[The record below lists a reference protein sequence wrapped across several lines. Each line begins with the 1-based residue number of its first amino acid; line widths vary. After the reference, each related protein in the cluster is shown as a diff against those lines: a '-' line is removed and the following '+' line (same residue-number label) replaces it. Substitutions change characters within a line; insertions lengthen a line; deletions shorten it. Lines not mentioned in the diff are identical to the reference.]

1 MNPSDMKTTTSSRF
15 LRAGLLGL
23 AMSLIYGCG
32 SHDEGASQTTAIAR
46 TVAASVQTLQ
56 PATLSVRAET
66 PGTVVSEDQVQ
77 VASRLMGYI
86 RSIQVEEGQTVK
98 VGQLL
103 FVVDPT
109 DIQGQV
115 SQARAGL
122 AQAEAALADAKID
135 YERFGALYQEQAIP
149 KLQWD
154 KIRLQ
159 HQVAEQ
165 QVAAARAGLGLA
177 SSQMRYA
184 SVVAPIAGVVT
195 QKMANAGDL
204 AAPGR
209 PVLVIEGLKKLQVR
223 TEVGSDVFARIKP
236 GEKVAIVRDGDAEQ
250 NTVEGTIAQI
260 VPAADP
266 VSHTHLVKID
276 LPAGAKLS
284 SGNFVRVGFAVGS
297 RTGIRVPATAVAER
311 AGITGVFVV
320 DAQGIAR
327 YRMVR
332 TGAADSGTV
341 EIQSGLNPGDKVA
354 VTHVEQL
361 ENGVKVSGVTHD

>member
-1 MNPSDMKTTTSSRF
+1 MANPLF
-15 LRAGLLGL
+15 LRVALLGL
-23 AMSLIYGCG
+23 AASLINGCG
-32 SHDEGASQTTAIAR
+32 SHDAPEGQAAADRS
-46 TVAASVQTLQ
+46 VAAEVQTVQ
-56 PATLSVRAET
+56 PAPLSLRVET
-66 PGTVVSEDQVQ
+66 PGLVVSEDQVQ

-86 RSIQVEEGQTVK
+86 REIKVEEGQSVK
-98 VGQLL
+98 AGQLL

-122 AQAEAALADAKID
+122 AQAEAALADARLD
-135 YERFGALYQEQAIP
+135 YERFGALYKDEAIP
-149 KLQWD
+149 KMQWD
-154 KIRLQ
+154 KIQLQ
-159 HQVAEQ
+159 YRVAQQ

-177 SSQMRYA
+177 SGQMRYA
-184 SVVAPIAGVVT
+184 SVVAPINGVVT

-223 TEVGSDVFARIKP
+223 TQVSGDVYARIKT
-236 GEKVAIVRDGDAEQ
+236 GEKVTIMPDGDADLAPI
-250 NTVEGTIAQI
+250 EGVIAQV

-266 VSHTHLVKID
+266 ASHSHLVKID
-276 LPAGAKLS
+276 LPKDSRLA
-284 SGNFVRVGFAVGS
+284 SGNFVRVGFAVGE
-297 RTGIRVPATAVAER
+297 REGIRVPTAALAER

-332 TGAADSGTV
+332 TGATGDGMV
-341 EIQSGLNPGDKVA
+341 EIQSGLNAGDKVVVSQVA
-354 VTHVEQL
+354 QL
-361 ENGVKVSGVTHD
+361 ENGDKVSGSTHD

>member
-1 MNPSDMKTTTSSRF
+1 MKTESLTPF

-32 SHDEGASQTTAIAR
+32 SHEEPAAATTGGR
-46 TVAASVQTLQ
+46 TVTADTLTVQ
-56 PATLSVRAET
+56 PSAVGIRVES
-66 PGTVVSEDQVQ
+66 PGTEVSEDQVQ

-86 RSIQVEEGQTVK
+86 REIKVKEGQSVK
-98 VGQLL
+98 AGQLL

-115 SQARAGL
+115 GQARAGL

-159 HQVAEQ
+159 YEVAQQ

-177 SSQMRYA
+177 SGQMRYA
-184 SVVAPIAGVVT
+184 SVVAPISGVVT
-195 QKMANAGDL
+195 MKMANAGDL

-209 PVLVIEGLKKLQVR
+209 PVLAIESLKKLQVR
-223 TEVGSDVFARIKP
+223 TEVSSEVFARIKA
-236 GEKVAIVRDGDAEQ
+236 GDTVDVVRDGREATPVSG
-250 NTVEGTIAQI
+250 TVAQV

-276 LPAGAKLS
+276 LPAGSGLA
-284 SGNFVRVGFAVGS
+284 SGNFVRVAFSLGDREGL
-297 RTGIRVPATAVAER
+297 RVPAAALAER
-311 AGITGVFVV
+311 AGILGVFVV

-332 TGAADSGTV
+332 TGATADGQV
-341 EIQSGLNPGDKVA
+341 DIQSGLAAGEKVVISNVAGLENGDKV
-354 VTHVEQL
+354 
-361 ENGVKVSGVTHD
+361 SGGAHD

>member
-1 MNPSDMKTTTSSRF
+1 MNPMAKPNL
-15 LRAGLLGL
+15 LRIALLGL
-23 AMSLIYGCG
+23 AVSLINGCG
-32 SHDEGASQTTAIAR
+32 EHPSPEEQAATPGR
-46 TVAASVQTLQ
+46 TISAEVQTIQ
-56 PATLSVRAET
+56 QRSLSLRAET
-66 PGTVVSEDQVQ
+66 PGIVASEDQVQ

-86 RSIQVEEGQTVK
+86 RQIKVEEGQAVK

-103 FVVDPT
+103 FVVDPS

-135 YERFGALYQEQAIP
+135 HERFGALYKEEAIP

-159 HQVAEQ
+159 YQVAEQ

-184 SVVAPIAGVVT
+184 SVVAPISGTVT

-223 TEVGSDVFARIKP
+223 TNVSGDVFARIKT
-236 GEKVAIVRDGDAEQ
+236 GDKVSIVSDSQDGQAP
-250 NTVEGTIAQI
+250 VEGVIAQL

-266 VSHTHLVKID
+266 VSHTHLVKIE
-276 LPAGAKLS
+276 LPAGSGLS

-297 RTGIRVPATAVAER
+297 REGIRVPIAALAVR

-320 DAQGIAR
+320 DAQNIAR

-332 TGAADSGTV
+332 TGATEQGMA
-341 EIQSGLNPGDKVA
+341 EIQSGLSAGDKV
-354 VTHVEQL
+354 VISQVEHL
-361 ENGVKVSGVTHD
+361 ENGDKVSGSTHD

>member
-1 MNPSDMKTTTSSRF
+1 MKTTTSTR
-15 LRAGLLGL
+15 LMRAGALAL

-32 SHDEGASQTTAIAR
+32 SHEDASTSAPAVR
-46 TVAASVQTLQ
+46 TVAADVMTVQ
-56 PATLSVRAET
+56 PASLSLRVET
-66 PGTVVSEDQVQ
+66 PGTVASEDQVQ

-86 RSIQVEEGQTVK
+86 REIKVEEGQAVK
-98 VGQLL
+98 AGQLL
-103 FVVDPT
+103 FVVDPS

-135 YERFGALYQEQAIP
+135 FERFGALYKEQAIP
-149 KLQWD
+149 QLQWD
-154 KIRLQ
+154 KVRLQ
-159 HQVAEQ
+159 YQVAQQ

-177 SSQMRYA
+177 SGQMRYA
-184 SVVAPIAGVVT
+184 SVVAPISGVVT
-195 QKMANAGDL
+195 MKMANAGDL

-209 PVLVIEGLKKLQVR
+209 PVLAIEGLKKLQVR
-223 TEVGSDVFARIKP
+223 TEVSADVYARIKV
-236 GEKVAIVRDGDAEQ
+236 GEKVSITRDGDA
-250 NTVEGTIAQI
+250 TAVEGTIAQI

-297 RTGIRVPATAVAER
+297 REGIRVPQSALASR

-332 TGAADSGTV
+332 TGAVENGQV
-341 EIQSGLNPGDKVA
+341 EIQSGLAAGDKVA
-354 VTHVEQL
+354 VSRVDQL
-361 ENGVKVSGVTHD
+361 QNGDKVSGGAQ

>member
-1 MNPSDMKTTTSSRF
+1 MKPTTSLRF

-23 AMSLIYGCG
+23 AISLTHGCG
-32 SHDEGASQTTAIAR
+32 SHEETAGKTAAVAR
-46 TVAASVQTLQ
+46 TVAADVQTVQ
-56 PATLSVRAET
+56 PTTLDVRVET

-86 RSIQVEEGQTVK
+86 RSIQVEEGQAVK
-98 VGQLL
+98 AGQLL

-135 YERFGALYQEQAIP
+135 HERFGALYQEQAIP

-159 HQVAEQ
+159 YQVAQQ

-184 SVVAPIAGVVT
+184 SVVAPISGVVT

-209 PVLVIEGLKKLQVR
+209 PVLVIEGLKKFQVR
-223 TEVGSDVFARIKP
+223 TEVSGDVFARIKP
-236 GEKVAIVRDGDAEQ
+236 GDKVSIVRDGDAGQ
-250 NTVEGTIAQI
+250 APVEGVIAQV

-276 LPAGAKLS
+276 LPAGVKLS
-284 SGNFVRVGFAVGS
+284 SGNFVRTGFAVGS
-297 RTGIRVPATAVAER
+297 RADIRVPAAAVIER
-311 AGITGVFVV
+311 AGITGMFVV

-332 TGAADSGTV
+332 TGATENGTV

-354 VTHVEQL
+354 VSHVDQL
-361 ENGVKVSGVTHD
+361 ENGAVVSGGAHD

>member
-1 MNPSDMKTTTSSRF
+1 MNLMANPLP
-15 LRAGLLGL
+15 LRVALLAL
-23 AMSLIYGCG
+23 AVSLASGCG
-32 SHDEGASQTTAIAR
+32 KHETPEGQAAATGR
-46 TVAASVQTLQ
+46 TVTAEVQTVQ
-56 PATLSVRAET
+56 PSPLDVQVDV

-86 RSIQVEEGQTVK
+86 REIKVEEGQTVK
-98 VGQLL
+98 AGQLL
-103 FVVDPT
+103 FVVDPS
-109 DIQGQV
+109 DIQGQMN
-115 SQARAGL
+115 QARAGL
-122 AQAEAALADAKID
+122 AQAEAALADARLD
-135 YERFGALYQEQAIP
+135 YERFGTLYKEEAIP

-154 KIRLQ
+154 KVRLQ
-159 HQVAEQ
+159 YQVAQQ
-165 QVAAARAGLGLA
+165 QVAAARAGLGQA

-184 SVVAPIAGVVT
+184 SVVAPISGVVT

-209 PVLVIEGLKKLQVR
+209 PVLAIEGLKKLQVR
-223 TEVGSDVFARIKP
+223 TSVSGDVFARIKA
-236 GEKVAIVRDGDAEQ
+236 GEKVSIVADGDAALAP
-250 NTVEGTIAQI
+250 VEGTIAQL

-276 LPAGAKLS
+276 LPAGSGLS

-297 RTGIRVPATAVAER
+297 REGIRVPVAALAER

-332 TGAADSGTV
+332 PGAAAQGGV
-341 EIQSGLNPGDKVA
+341 EILSGLNAGDRVVVSQVANLENGDKVSRSA
-354 VTHVEQL
+354 
-361 ENGVKVSGVTHD
+361 HD

>member
-1 MNPSDMKTTTSSRF
+1 MKTESLTPF

-32 SHDEGASQTTAIAR
+32 SHEEPAATTTGGR
-46 TVAASVQTLQ
+46 TVTAGTLTVQ
-56 PATLSVRAET
+56 PSAVGIRVES

-86 RSIQVEEGQTVK
+86 REIKVKEGQSVK
-98 VGQLL
+98 AGQLL

-115 SQARAGL
+115 GQARAGL

-159 HQVAEQ
+159 YEVAQQ

-177 SSQMRYA
+177 SGQMRYA
-184 SVVAPIAGVVT
+184 SVVAPISGVVT
-195 QKMANAGDL
+195 MKMANAGDL

-209 PVLVIEGLKKLQVR
+209 PVLAIESLKKLQVR
-223 TEVGSDVFARIKP
+223 TEVSSEVFARIKA
-236 GEKVAIVRDGDAEQ
+236 GDTVDVVRDGREATPVSG
-250 NTVEGTIAQI
+250 TVAQV

-276 LPAGAKLS
+276 LPAGSGLA
-284 SGNFVRVGFAVGS
+284 SGNFVRVAFSLGDREGL
-297 RTGIRVPATAVAER
+297 RVPAAALAER
-311 AGITGVFVV
+311 AGILGVFVV

-332 TGAADSGTV
+332 TGATADGQV
-341 EIQSGLNPGDKVA
+341 DIQSGLAAGEKVVISNVAGLENGDKV
-354 VTHVEQL
+354 
-361 ENGVKVSGVTHD
+361 SGGAHD

>member
-1 MNPSDMKTTTSSRF
+1 MNPMAKFHF
-15 LRAGLLGL
+15 LRVALLGL
-23 AMSLIYGCG
+23 AVSLVSACG
-32 SHDEGASQTTAIAR
+32 KHESPEGQAAIAGR
-46 TVAASVQTLQ
+46 TVTAAVQTVQ
-56 PATLSVRAET
+56 SSPLSVRVEA
-66 PGTVVSEDQVQ
+66 PGAVVSEDQVQ

-86 RSIQVEEGQTVK
+86 REIKVEEGQYVK
-98 VGQLL
+98 AGQLL
-103 FVVDPT
+103 FVVDPS
-109 DIQGQV
+109 DIQGQT

-122 AQAEAALADAKID
+122 AQAEAALADARLD
-135 YERFGALYQEQAIP
+135 YERFGALYKEEAIP

-154 KIRLQ
+154 KVRLQ
-159 HQVAEQ
+159 YQVAQQ

-184 SVVAPIAGVVT
+184 SVVAPIDGVVT

-223 TEVGSDVFARIKP
+223 TQVSGDVYARIKT
-236 GEKVAIVRDGDAEQ
+236 GEKVSIVPDGEAAQ
-250 NTVEGTIAQI
+250 APIEGVIAQV

-266 VSHTHLVKID
+266 ASHTHLVKID
-276 LPAGAKLS
+276 LPAGSGLS

-297 RTGIRVPATAVAER
+297 REGIRLPATALAER
-311 AGITGVFVV
+311 AGITGVFVI

-332 TGAADSGTV
+332 SGATAQDSV
-341 EIQSGLNPGDKVA
+341 EIVSGLNPGDKV
-354 VTHVEQL
+354 VVSNVDQL
-361 ENGVKVSGVTHD
+361 ENGDKVSGAAHD

>member
-1 MNPSDMKTTTSSRF
+1 MNPMAKLHF
-15 LRAGLLGL
+15 LRAALLGL
-23 AMSLIYGCG
+23 AAGLINGCG
-32 SHDEGASQTTAIAR
+32 KHESPEEQAAAIHRTMTAE
-46 TVAASVQTLQ
+46 VQTVQRARLG
-56 PATLSVRAET
+56 LRAET
-66 PGTVVSEDQVQ
+66 PGAVVSEDQVQ

-86 RSIQVEEGQTVK
+86 REIKVEEGQSVK
-98 VGQLL
+98 AGQLL
-103 FVVDPT
+103 FVVDPA
-109 DIQGQV
+109 DIQGQM

-122 AQAEAALADAKID
+122 AQAEAALADATLD
-135 YERFGALYQEQAIP
+135 HERFGALYKEEAIP

-154 KIRLQ
+154 KVRLQ
-159 HQVAEQ
+159 YQVAQQ

-177 SSQMRYA
+177 SGQMRYA
-184 SVVAPIAGVVT
+184 SVVAPINGVVM
-195 QKMANAGDL
+195 QKMANPGDL

-223 TEVGSDVFARIKP
+223 TQVGSDVYARIKT
-236 GEKVAIVRDGDAEQ
+236 GEKVSIVPDGDALQ
-250 NTVEGTIAQI
+250 APIEGVIAQV

-276 LPAGAKLS
+276 LPARSGLS

-297 RTGIRVPATAVAER
+297 RDGIRVPRAALAER

-332 TGAADSGTV
+332 AGATEQGMV
-341 EIQSGLNPGDKVA
+341 EIQSGLDTGDRVVVSK
-354 VTHVEQL
+354 VEQL
-361 ENGVKVSGVTHD
+361 ENGDTVRGVTHD